1 MQKTYAGFMT
11 AKGRLIEEMRKKGQT
26 YKPKGSEASST
37 HESDYGGKRQP
48 FKHPAP
54 IGQKRSGEFCHS
66 RNICMT
72 YRQTTSA
79 YIAAMKDI
87 TLLLRIHWDG
97 SQHALWVCRRNWSI
111 QASDQ
116 EERSCSRR

>member
-1 MQKTYAGFMT
+1 MT

-26 YKPKGSEASST
+26 YKPKGSGASSV

-54 IGQKRSGEFCHS
+54 IGQKRSGESATAGCL
-66 RNICMT
+66 T
-72 YRQTTSA
+72 YQQTTSA
-79 YIAAMKDI
+79 SIAVV
-87 TLLLRIHWDG
+87 THLRGHSAVVVRRKGWLTACCVG
-97 SQHALWVCRRNWSI
+97 VCRRNWSI
-111 QASDQ
+111 QASGQ